1 MESKISLSQINL
13 SSNESWGPDPNFVF
27 EQYKNLPFAPFNKLE
42 KIGKFCDISNPGTKL
57 NAQSSAITNVPMDDE
72 EGEFTI
78 VETKIAQKPKYK
90 LPYARR
96 KPQIGPGQLRPTYPT
111 YQPRGGAK
119 PFNKN
124 ARHYPHRVQVMRT
137 KFKDNAGVQADWEY
151 IIDANKTNFD
161 KTPVTNVKVTDIAI
175 AGKIGEYDKSWDG
188 KINPKKNVPFSLPP
202 TISFGAGPRS
212 DRFIQELVEKDRAT
226 SDTIIYATDTI
237 LSTIMTVKNSVFPWD
252 ITVVKEGN
260 QLFLEPSLEKNKANY
275 IDILTVN
282 ENTAND
288 LPEDEKEMLKLC
300 IESTN
305 VNKKFIEIS
314 TKGTEVKEF
323 GDGKYPSIEVP
334 DRKVYR
340 YRKWTLD
347 NRLHVVVRSEIDA
360 YAKEGDNITFV
371 KVCALNEC
379 QPQLSWKENYELK
392 EGALISTELRNNL
405 CKICRWLC
413 QAFLA
418 EANLFKLGFV
428 TKPNPKETKH
438 QVLTVEDT
446 TTANISSII
455 NFRLKDNW
463 SIVKTLAEIVM
474 KEPDGVY
481 AFVKL
486 PYKQSIRIYAVPEK
500 EEQIEP

>member
-13 SSNESWGPDPNFVF
+13 SSNENWGPDPTFVF
-27 EQYKNLPFAPFNKLE
+27 EQYRNLPFAPFNKLE
-42 KIGKFCDISNPGTKL
+42 KIGKFCDFSNPVMKANT
-57 NAQSSAITNVPMDDE
+57 NVSVISNVPMDDVE
-72 EGEFTI
+72 DFHL
-78 VETKIAQKPKYK
+78 VETKVLQKTKDK
-90 LPYARR
+90 LPYKR
-96 KPQIGPGQLRPTYPT
+96 KPQILPNQSRQPNQNY
-111 YQPRGGAK
+111 YQNRNVKPGAK
-119 PFNKN
+119 NQRN
-124 ARHYPHRVQVMRT
+124 YHHRIQVMRT
-137 KFKDNAGVQADWEY
+137 KFKDNAGVQTDWEY

-161 KTPVTNVKVTDIAI
+161 KTPVGSVKVADLGIG
-175 AGKIGEYDKSWDG
+175 GKIGEYDKSWDG
-188 KINPKKNVPFSLPP
+188 KINPKKNVPFPLPQ
-202 TISFGAGPRS
+202 TISLGAGPRS
-212 DRFIQELVEKDRAT
+212 DRFIMELIEKERAT
-226 SDTIIYATDTI
+226 PDPIIYTTDVI

-260 QLFLEPSLEKNKANY
+260 QLFFEPSLEKNKANY

-288 LPEDEKEMLKLC
+288 LPEDEKDMLRLC

-314 TKGTEVKEF
+314 TKGTETKEF
-323 GDGKYPSIEVP
+323 GNIENTSIEVP
-334 DRKVYR
+334 DKKLYR

-347 NRLHVVVRSEIDA
+347 GRLNVVVRSEIDA
-360 YAKEGDNITFV
+360 YAKDGDNTSYV

-379 QPQLSWKENYELK
+379 QAQLDWKQNYELNR
-392 EGALISTELRNNL
+392 GALISTELRNNL

-413 QAFLA
+413 QAFLS

-428 TKPNPKETKH
+428 TKPNPKESKYY
-438 QVLTVEDT
+438 VLTVEDMT
-446 TTANISSII
+446 SQNLSNTI
-455 NFRLKDNW
+455 NFRLKDTW
-463 SIVKTLAEIVM
+463 SIVKTLADIIM

-500 EEQIEP
+500 EEQIEA